1 MNTRQRVRGGCA
13 GNRYECERTGHDTGI
28 VEAIVLCK
36 DTCSPLNEL
45 LSGVVW
51 VDNKG
56 MIVWE
61 QMIRNDKKRQ
71 SG

>member
-1 MNTRQRVRGGCA
+1 MRAIDTNARGQ
-13 GNRYECERTGHDTGI
+13 DTGI

-36 DTCSPLNEL
+36 DTCSPLNESF
-45 LSGVVW
+45 SGV

-61 QMIRNDKKRQ
+61 QTIRNDKKRQ

>member
-1 MNTRQRVRGGCA
+1 MNTQRRARGGCA

-36 DTCSPLNEL
+36 DTCSPLNES
-45 LSGVVW
+45 LSGV

-61 QMIRNDKKRQ
+61 QTTRNDKVGRV
-71 SG
+71 

>member
-1 MNTRQRVRGGCA
+1 M

-45 LSGVVW
+45 LSGVGRQQRN
-51 VDNKG
+51 DCLG
-56 MIVWE
+56 T
-61 QMIRNDKKRQ
+61 NDKKR
-71 SG
+71 